1 VRRIFFRKR
10 RALPSPDAGFVSRA
24 LAYVIDGVFVNLGF
38 TALVALITLLDNAFG
53 GASGGASNWAIAVG
67 STAWVAIGSTYL
79 LVFWA
84 LAGQTPG
91 MRFVGIRLNERRL
104 SLRRGLKRLLGL
116 YLSVVTLGI
125 GFLGV
130 IFRENR
136 RGWEDRF
143 SGTEV
148 VYDERRPEPA
158 PWSQP
163 AGAAVSAV
171 GVASGEPALQ
181 PEGAAAGENQQG
193 DVDRQHDQSTERF
206 AAAAGP
212 DRDA

>member
-1 VRRIFFRKR
+1 M
-10 RALPSPDAGFVSRA
+10 
-24 LAYVIDGVFVNLGF
+24 
-38 TALVALITLLDNAFG
+38 
-53 GASGGASNWAIAVG
+53 
-67 STAWVAIGSTYL
+67 AIGSTYL
-79 LVFWA
+79 LIFWA

-91 MRFVGIRLNERRL
+91 MSFVGIRLTEKRL

-116 YLSVVTLGI
+116 YLSVVTLGL

-148 VYDERRPEPA
+148 IYDERRPEPA

-163 AGAAVSAV
+163 AP
-171 GVASGEPALQ
+171 ASVV
-181 PEGAAAGENQQG
+181 GAAAGEPALHPEGGAASEDQQG
-193 DVDRQHDQSTERF
+193 YVDGEHDERAESF
-206 AAAAGP
+206 VGTGGA